1 MGYRRRSAPAGLVV
15 AFCERQRRPG
25 TGEPEIGG
33 LCRQGVSALGIV
45 WNSKSGTPEPKEW
58 RDLTQPAFKDK
69 VTTPDPALSGASL
82 DLLIGLQNS
91 MGDQAW
97 QLFDDLKRTAWW
109 SADPTP
115 RR

>member
-1 MGYRRRSAPAGLVV
+1 MSPRASP
-15 AFCERQRRPG
+15 P
-25 TGEPEIGG
+25 
-33 LCRQGVSALGIV
+33 GIV

-91 MGDQAW
+91 MGDRAW
-97 QLFDDLKRTAWW
+97 QLFDDLKKERHGSQRTQRPGGDAGDAGSESGGVAARWIM
-109 SADPTP
+109 SPTAIFS
-115 RR
+115 RASR